1 MDYRSR
7 QVPWNKLVPS
17 KRNVRKVKSDPAPL
31 AANIEADGLIHPLV
45 VIERERGRYE
55 VAAGERRRRA
65 IGLLVKAGKWERTAL
80 VSVEVRGEDE
90 ATALSLAENVQRVA
104 MHPADA
110 FRAFAAL
117 ASEGHDEAAIAN
129 RYGYQAA
136 EVRRLLT
143 LGQLSSRVLNALATD
158 KIDVATAR
166 AFTLTN
172 DHARQEAVLARCKTE
187 REVRAML
194 TDTKVPTTSRTFTLI
209 ADAYAERGGSI
220 TRDLFAAEGD
230 GYADDGAL
238 VAELVQGRFAELAD
252 EARAGG
258 WGEVFADDRAP
269 ANIYSWSRMNPGD
282 HRPLTPGEEAQ
293 IAEAQDAIATRR
305 AELGKN
311 VYYDAT
317 VSKHEAAIQRV
328 RRGAEFY
335 TAEQKAKGTL
345 VICFDHTGGLDVIAY
360 TKKAPQRAS
369 AANGKANTT
378 ADRPLFDAKMIE
390 ELSRV
395 RTAALQYEVAH
406 NDALARDVL
415 LDRLLAMVAA
425 TGYTPPHAV
434 QLRGADRLQ
443 SERSF
448 EITAGKIASPAAR
461 VADVLA
467 TMPRDEGGR
476 FAWVRALDDDTK
488 TRLQSYCTA
497 ALIDG
502 TEGKFADRPRLAS
515 AARIAT
521 AARLDME
528 EHWEPTIEFW
538 ARLSRRT
545 LLATL
550 TEAISPAAADNCIKM
565 KKGELAVACMERVAG
580 RGWLPPA
587 LRARPELEM
596 AADDGDDFLTGGESD
611 EEVEDRTEYAEEESA
626 TADTRELAE
635 VD

>member
-1 MDYRSR
+1 
-7 QVPWNKLVPS
+7 
-17 KRNVRKVKSDPAPL
+17 
-31 AANIEADGLIHPLV
+31 
-45 VIERERGRYE
+45 
-55 VAAGERRRRA
+55 
-65 IGLLVKAGKWERTAL
+65 
-80 VSVEVRGEDE
+80 
-90 ATALSLAENVQRVA
+90 
-104 MHPADA
+104 
-110 FRAFAAL
+110 
-117 ASEGHDEAAIAN
+117 
-129 RYGYQAA
+129 
-136 EVRRLLT
+136 
-143 LGQLSSRVLNALATD
+143 
-158 KIDVATAR
+158 
-166 AFTLTN
+166 
-172 DHARQEAVLARCKTE
+172 
-187 REVRAML
+187 ML

-335 TAEQKAKGTL
+335 TAEQKAKGTP

-406 NDALARDVL
+406 NHALARDVL